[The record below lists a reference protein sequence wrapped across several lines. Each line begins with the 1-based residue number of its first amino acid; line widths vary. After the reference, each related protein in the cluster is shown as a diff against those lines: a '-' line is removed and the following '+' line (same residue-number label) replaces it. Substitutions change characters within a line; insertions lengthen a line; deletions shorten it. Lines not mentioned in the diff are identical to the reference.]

1 MRGFGWKAVALVC
14 ALVVFGAAP
23 AFAGKLHVTCTD
35 GVVAGFGDGAIA
47 CDTDGAS
54 DGVCT
59 FSFCRGVDSAPRF
72 CATVTCDVS
81 ATCFGFELKLKP
93 KPGKPKPP
101 KELKPKSLKADL
113 RCVPPS

>member
-1 MRGFGWKAVALVC
+1 MTRTPGLDHTPNPSFAV
-14 ALVVFGAAP
+14 GSID
-23 AFAGKLHVTCTD
+23 AG
-35 GVVAGFGDGAIA
+35 
-47 CDTDGAS
+47 
-54 DGVCT
+54 
-59 FSFCRGVDSAPRF
+59 
-72 CATVTCDVS
+72 ATVTCDVS

>member
-1 MRGFGWKAVALVC
+1 MPLRRAL
-14 ALVVFGAAP
+14 ASQRRRARLSSYDTPEERA
-23 AFAGKLHVTCTD
+23 
-35 GVVAGFGDGAIA
+35 DGAIT

-54 DGVCT
+54 DGVST